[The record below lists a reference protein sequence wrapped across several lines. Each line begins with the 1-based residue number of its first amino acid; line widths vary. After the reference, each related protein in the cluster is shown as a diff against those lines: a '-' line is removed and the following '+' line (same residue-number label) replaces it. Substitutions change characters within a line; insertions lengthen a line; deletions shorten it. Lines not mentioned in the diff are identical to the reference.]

1 MAINYTNENFQCFYK
16 DFVLQFDEKSSVNLY
31 NFKKDRYFKDNLL
44 HSGVQEQDTMENYT
58 KAFIQQYTNRMI
70 DNRMCE

>member
-31 NFKKDRYFKDNLL
+31 NFKIDRYFKNNLL
-44 HSGVQEQDTMENYT
+44 HSGVQEQDTMANYT